1 VHLAPCEL
9 ARLEVGPL
17 TEERVREGALALAEA
32 FMHDPGW
39 RAIAPRRD
47 PAARR
52 MLRRYF
58 RGATTRAIR
67 FGGRVEA
74 ATRGDEVIGVAIGYG
89 AARWPPPT
97 RSFPHEAWGV
107 ILAGPGPTW
116 RGLVG
121 DSRLEAAHPA
131 GPHAFLHT
139 LGVDPAHQRSGAGT
153 ALVESLIARHDSDG
167 TPIHLTTANPANLP
181 YYRRFGFEV
190 IGEATLPRG
199 VPMWSMLR
207 SALGRERH
215 EPAEVHL
222 SDA

>member
-1 VHLAPCEL
+1 VHVGAGEL
-9 ARLEVGPL
+9 ATPRELQVEPL
-17 TEERVREGALALAEA
+17 DSERTGEAAAVLAEA
-32 FMHDPGW
+32 FMADPGW

-67 FGGRVEA
+67 FGGGVEA
-74 ATRGDEVIGVAIGYG
+74 ATREGAVIGVAIGYG
-89 AARWPPPT
+89 AECWPPPA
-97 RSFPHEAWGV
+97 RSFPYEAWGV

-121 DSRLEAAHPA
+121 DSKLEAAHPP

-139 LGVDPAHQRSGAGT
+139 LGIDPAHQRSGAGT
-153 ALVESLIARHDSDG
+153 ALVESLIAHHDDGG

-181 YYRRFGFEV
+181 YYRRFGFDV
-190 IGEATLPRG
+190 IGKATLPRG
-199 VPMWSMLR
+199 VPMWSLFR
-207 SALGRERH
+207 
-215 EPAEVHL
+215 PA
-222 SDA
+222 AR

>member
-1 VHLAPCEL
+1 VHGGAG
-9 ARLEVGPL
+9 RLGTPGKLQVEPLGPGR
-17 TEERVREGALALAEA
+17 TRDAASVLAEA
-32 FMHDPGW
+32 FMGDPGW

-58 RGATTRAIR
+58 RGAATRAMR
-67 FGGRVEA
+67 FGGRVEI
-74 ATRGDEVIGVAIGYG
+74 ATSEGEVIGVAIGYG
-89 AARWPPPT
+89 AERWPPPA

-107 ILAGPGPTW
+107 ILAGPGPSW

-121 DSRLEAAHPA
+121 DSKLEAAHPL

-139 LGVDPAHQRSGAGT
+139 LGIDPGHQRSGAGT
-153 ALVESLIARHDSDG
+153 ALLESLIARHDDGG

-181 YYRRFGFEV
+181 YYRRFAFEV

-199 VPMWSMLR
+199 VPMWSLLR
-207 SALGRERH
+207 
-215 EPAEVHL
+215 PA
-222 SDA
+222 AR

>member
-1 VHLAPCEL
+1 VHVGAGEL
-9 ARLEVGPL
+9 ATPRKLQVEPL
-17 TEERVREGALALAEA
+17 DSERTREAAAVLAEA
-32 FMHDPGW
+32 FMADPGW

-74 ATRGDEVIGVAIGYG
+74 ATREGAVIGVAIGYG
-89 AARWPPPT
+89 AERWPPPA

-121 DSRLEAAHPA
+121 DSKLEAAHPP

-139 LGVDPAHQRSGAGT
+139 LGIHPAHQRSGAGT
-153 ALVESLIARHDSDG
+153 ALVESLIAHHDDGG

-181 YYRRFGFEV
+181 YYRRFGFDV
-190 IGEATLPRG
+190 IGKATLPRG
-199 VPMWSMLR
+199 VPMWSLFR
-207 SALGRERH
+207 
-215 EPAEVHL
+215 PA
-222 SDA
+222 AR